1 MKFTCIK
8 QAILKWTSPTKSSDP
23 IPASHA
29 AFGLRSDV
37 ASLMW
42 RLSLTGSPSHLKWGY
57 ILKWRPPQELHSF
70 CLKWVKVT
78 QSCPTLFDPMDY
90 TVHGILQARILE
102 WVALPFSKG
111 SSQPRDQTQGLLHWR
126 RILYQLSYQG
136 SPPLPEGDLRCPLLR
151 LPRSKLQPPKPHSLP
166 LPPDRKGPS
175 AWASSSPR
183 TLNSARFLPRWV
195 NKATFLWFPPHLS
208 PEPKN

>member
-42 RLSLTGSPSHLKWGY
+42 RLSFTGSPSHLKWGC

-70 CLKWVKVT
+70 CLKWVKVS

-102 WVALPFSKG
+102 WVALPFAKG
-111 SSQPRDQTQGLLHWR
+111 SSQPRDQTQVSRIAGQ
-126 RILYQLSYQG
+126 ILYQLSHQG
-136 SPPLPEGDLRCPLLR
+136 SPRILEWVAYPFSSGSS
-151 LPRSKLQPPKPHSLP
+151 LPRNWTRISCIAGRFFTS
-166 LPPDRKGPS
+166 
-175 AWASSSPR
+175 WATSEAETEASR
-183 TLNSARFLPRWV
+183 G
-195 NKATFLWFPPHLS
+195 
-208 PEPKN
+208 